1 MMTLIFRLGRKEIMK
16 CKKILLA
23 IIISASLLSTIRVNT
38 SQPVKASKSSDIYSY
53 GFDSNHPEKYFYTW
67 RKVVLLHNTDFDQ
80 SGKVLRHYWESP
92 LENATLKKGTFI
104 KIKYSPTNKSID
116 YSPISYWTV
125 YCDKL
130 PKTGKNSEIWYFSN
144 MKSKFYHG
152 QLMDALE
159 HEVATPSSYFGLSTI
174 FDHKNGRKVKV
185 IRPVKAYKI
194 KQEIPAY
201 KNHIVGKTTI
211 KKGTVLKVT
220 GPSNHWTLK
229 VSGKGVREHY
239 PYIWDVSKRSGW
251 YKLIN

>member
-1 MMTLIFRLGRKEIMK
+1 MKHKKLILA
-16 CKKILLA
+16 A
-23 IIISASLLSTIRVNT
+23 IICACFASIAATATNN
-38 SQPVKASKSSDIYSY
+38 QAQASKSSDIYSY
-53 GFDSNHPEKYFYTW
+53 GFDSNHPEKYFYTC

-80 SGKVLRHYWESP
+80 SGKVLRHDWEAP

-144 MKSKFYHG
+144 IKSKFYHG

-159 HEVATPSSYFGLSTI
+159 HEVATPSSYLGLSTI
-174 FDHKNGRKVKV
+174 FDNKNGRKVKV

-201 KNHIVGKTTI
+201 
-211 KKGTVLKVT
+211 
-220 GPSNHWTLK
+220 
-229 VSGKGVREHY
+229 
-239 PYIWDVSKRSGW
+239 
-251 YKLIN
+251 